1 MTECIYPGSFNPIHN
16 AHIEVAKYVQKT
28 FNFEKII
35 FIPAFRPPHKDLKDF
50 DAQNAMHRL
59 NMVEL
64 AVKKY
69 PYFDVSAIEYTRNKP
84 SYSYDTVAQ
93 IYDIVKPKDK
103 INFIIGTDAFI
114 QIESW
119 YQTDKLKELVHF
131 ILFLRE
137 NNFDETP
144 FLKLKEKG
152 YDYTLMPMPFKDIS
166 ASEIREKA
174 RQNMDICDIVPLEV
188 AEYIKNNNVYKIQS

>member
-1 MTECIYPGSFNPIHN
+1 
-16 AHIEVAKYVQKT
+16 
-28 FNFEKII
+28 
-35 FIPAFRPPHKDLKDF
+35 
-50 DAQNAMHRL
+50 
-59 NMVEL
+59 MVEL

-84 SYSYDTVAQ
+84 SYTYDTEVQ
-93 IYDIVKPKDK
+93 IYDIVQPNDK
-103 INFIIGTDAFI
+103 INLIIGTDAFI
-114 QIESW
+114 QIEFW
-119 YQTDKLKELVHF
+119 YKTDKLKELVHF

-152 YDYTLMPMPFKDIS
+152 YDYTLMPMPFNDIS

-174 RQNMDICDIVPLEV
+174 RQNTDICGIVPLEV